1 MRRYVAPTVR
11 LLYFPFSSYCMKG
24 GQLGSS
30 FYPDNN
36 VNVMHHIDRVTLCDL
51 K

>member
-1 MRRYVAPTVR
+1 MLP
-11 LLYFPFSSYCMKG
+11 LLSDFYLSPSPVIVWMKG

-36 VNVMHHIDRVTLCDL
+36 VNVMHDIDRVTLCDL